1 MSSSVPPP
9 SDLLR
14 VSFVFT
20 CHNVM
25 SDDIYWLE
33 CNRKQL
39 KKGVLLYIHINF
51 IIALGLAL
59 LLFVTGIETAAK
71 IRVHKS
77 VDICLTLL

>member
-1 MSSSVPPP
+1 M
-9 SDLLR
+9 R
-14 VSFVFT
+14 
-20 CHNVM
+20 NIM
-25 SDDIYWLE
+25 SDDICWLQ

-59 LLFVTGIETAAK
+59 LLFVTGIETATK

-77 VDICLTLL
+77 VDMHLTCVILTFLLYRNYVLQ